1 MFLVHLKPIDMIKV
15 VLFHS
20 LVQFKDD
27 DSWRKCYVIGSLRHW
42 MFCVQELGAYSLRG
56 RGLCLVP
63 VSCTAGVARSN
74 GADIWAPTKTTSPK
88 FEKPISQF
96 H

>member
-1 MFLVHLKPIDMIKV
+1 MIPRNSSEMFLVHLKPIDMIKV

-27 DSWRKCYVIGSLRHW
+27 CWHW
-42 MFCVQELGAYSLRG
+42 MFCVQEFGAYSLRG

-63 VSCTAGVARSN
+63 VSCTAGVARIN